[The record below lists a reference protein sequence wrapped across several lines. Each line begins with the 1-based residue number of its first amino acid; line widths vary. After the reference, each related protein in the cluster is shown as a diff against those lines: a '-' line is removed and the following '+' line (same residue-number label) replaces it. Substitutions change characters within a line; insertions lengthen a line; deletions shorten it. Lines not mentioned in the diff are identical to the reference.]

1 MGKLVLVVDDED
13 MTRQMI
19 AMFLKM
25 AEYDSVE
32 AENGVEAL
40 EQVAQHHPDAIILD
54 VMMPEMDGITMCKK
68 LRANPATASVP
79 VLMLSG
85 RSQLGAEQ
93 EGIDAGANAY
103 MKKPM
108 DPKEML
114 VVLQEIMVQP
124 ATVEASAPLHFDRC

>member
-13 MTRQMI
+13 LTRQMI
-19 AMFLKM
+19 SMFLKM
-25 AEYDSVE
+25 DGHETVE
-32 AENGVEAL
+32 AEDGVDAL
-40 EQVAQHHPDAIILD
+40 EKVAQYHPDAIILD

-68 LRANPATASVP
+68 MRVNSATAAIP

-85 RSQLGAEQ
+85 RSQIGAEQ
-93 EGIDAGANAY
+93 DGLDAGANVY

-114 VVLQEIMVQP
+114 QVLNEMMMQP
-124 ATVEASAPLHFDRC
+124 VTIGA

>member
-19 AMFLKM
+19 VMLLTM
-25 AEYDSVE
+25 DGHQSVE

-40 EQVAQHHPDAIILD
+40 EQVAKHHPDAIILD

-68 LRANPATASVP
+68 LRANPATASIP

-85 RSQLGAEQ
+85 RSQIDAEQ
-93 EGIDAGANAY
+93 EGLEAGANVY

-114 VVLQEIMVQP
+114 VILKKIMMQS
-124 ATVEASAPLHFDRC
+124 ATIKA

>member
-13 MTRQMI
+13 LTRQMI
-19 AMFLKM
+19 SMLLKM
-25 AEYDSVE
+25 DGHEAVE
-32 AENGVEAL
+32 AEDGVDAL
-40 EQVAQHHPDAIILD
+40 KKVAQYHPDAIILD

-68 LRANPATASVP
+68 LRANPATAAIP

-85 RSQLGAEQ
+85 RSQIGAEQ
-93 EGIDAGANAY
+93 EGLTAGANAY

-114 VVLQEIMVQP
+114 QILNEMMMQP
-124 ATVEASAPLHFDRC
+124 VSVEA